1 MSTRWKV
8 ALGSLLS
15 VILLSASFGLGYIT
29 AAFAPPKDNY
39 LNRVVEA
46 WDTITNHYVDPTKV
60 DENALAEAA
69 IKGMMGYIDDPY
81 SAYLDAEGFIAL
93 QQNFEGTYVGVGAE
107 MAVRDGVVIVLTVYP
122 DSPAARAGIIPGDHI
137 ATIDGKSTEG
147 LTIAELVPLVRGD
160 TGTPVT
166 LGVERDGTKLTFTMT
181 REKITPPSVT
191 MEMKGTIAYIQVS
204 SFTEHADEDMLPVIQ
219 QIAANGATGIILD
232 LRGNPGGLVTTVINI
247 ASYFITDGVVLTI
260 RDRDSNTTTY
270 DVVKQPDTTNL
281 PMVVLVDGYSASG
294 SEVLSGALQD
304 HHRAT
309 IAGAQT
315 FGKGSVDQLFELPG
329 GTGIYLTIARWLTPS
344 GHLIEG
350 QGITPDFPLDL
361 SGADLLNWAIDYLN
375 GTNIP

>member
-1 MSTRWKV
+1 MTTRWKV

-15 VILLSASFGLGYIT
+15 IILLSASFGLGYIT
-29 AAFAPPKDNY
+29 AAFAPPGDTY

-46 WDTITNHYVDPTKV
+46 WDTITSNYVDQAKV

-69 IKGMMGYIDDPY
+69 IRGMMGFIDDPY
-81 SAYLDAEGFIAL
+81 SAYLDAEGFISL
-93 QQNFEGTYVGVGAE
+93 QQNFEGSYVGIGAE
-107 MAVRDGVVIVLTVYP
+107 MAVRDGAVIVLTVYP
-122 DSPAARAGIIPGDHI
+122 GSPAARAGIMPGDHI
-137 ATIDGKSTEG
+137 VTVDGTSTEG
-147 LTIAELVPLVRGD
+147 MTIAELAPLVRGD
-160 TGTPVT
+160 AGTSVT
-166 LGVERDGTKLTFTMT
+166 LGIERDGASLLFTMA

-191 MEMKGTIAYIQVS
+191 MEMEGTIAYIQIS
-204 SFTEHADEDMLPVIQ
+204 SFTEHADEDMLPILQ

-260 RDRDSNTTTY
+260 RDRDGKTTTY
-270 DVVKQPDTTNL
+270 DVIKQPTTTNL

-304 HHRAT
+304 HHRAV

-329 GTGIYLTIARWLTPS
+329 GTGIYLTIARWLTPN
-344 GHLIEG
+344 GNLIEG
-350 QGITPDFPLDL
+350 QGITPDFPSDL
-361 SGADLLNWAIDYLN
+361 TGNDLLNWGIGYLK
-375 GTNIP
+375 GT

>member
-8 ALGSLLS
+8 ALGSLVS

-60 DENALAEAA
+60 AENALAEAA

-93 QQNFEGTYVGVGAE
+93 QQNFEGTYVGIGAE
-107 MAVRDGVVIVLTVYP
+107 MAVRDGIVIALTVYP

-137 ATIDGKSTEG
+137 TTIDGKSTEG

-166 LGVERDGTKLTFTMT
+166 LGVDRDGTNLTFTMT

-191 MEMKGTIAYIQVS
+191 IELKGTIAYIQIS
-204 SFTEHADEDMLPVIQ
+204 SFTEHADEDMLLVIQ
-219 QIAANGATGIILD
+219 QIAASGATGIILD

-260 RDRDSNTTTY
+260 RDRDGNTTTY
-270 DVVKQPDTTNL
+270 DVVKQADTTNL

-329 GTGIYLTIARWLTPS
+329 GTGIYLTIARWLTPD
-344 GHLIEG
+344 GNLIEG
-350 QGITPDFPLDL
+350 RGITPDFPLDL
-361 SGADLLNWAIDYLN
+361 SGAELLNWAIDFLN
-375 GTNIP
+375 GTNVP